1 MHKLSI
7 KCYAENKLT
16 DNFHSAEIKLKPKKG
31 DTTLLKNWCPI
42 SMLNCFYKIIS
53 RAISARLKKY
63 MDKFTPVCQKGY
75 SSTRRCQEVLIQLL
89 ENIENCKKLGKR
101 AALLSLDIKKAF
113 DSIGHQFLSKTLTF
127 YNFGPRMSKWLLL
140 LCTNLKACIKLD
152 NNKKN
157 NYFDL
162 LRGNAQGD
170 IISPFLFLL
179 GYQIL
184 LLKLQFDLQIVGT
197 CEPAGAL
204 PPNILPQN
212 AQVSCLDSKTLAMA
226 DDASCLVM
234 MDLQTLTRIKS
245 ILTEFGILSGLCCN
259 IEKTVLVPVG
269 ILERISSFF
278 ISSFFIHSFF
288 IRSFFIIQSL

>member
-1 MHKLSI
+1 MGEVADNPVIVESKLNEQEQNSLKHDLTLEELDNSIAKAKTKSAPGANGFSNGFIKEYWHIFCVPLHKLSI

-16 DNFHSAEIKLKPKKG
+16 DNFRSAEIKLIPKKG
-31 DTTLLKNWCPI
+31 DTTLLKNWRPI

-140 LCTNLKACIKLD
+140 LCSNRKACIKLD
-152 NNKKN
+152 NNEKT

-170 IISPFLFLL
+170 IISPFLVLL

-184 LLKLQFDLQIVGT
+184 LF
-197 CEPAGAL
+197 
-204 PPNILPQN
+204 
-212 AQVSCLDSKTLAMA
+212 CLI
-226 DDASCLVM
+226 C
-234 MDLQTLTRIKS
+234 R
-245 ILTEFGILSGLCCN
+245 
-259 IEKTVLVPVG
+259 
-269 ILERISSFF
+269 
-278 ISSFFIHSFF
+278 
-288 IRSFFIIQSL
+288 

>member
-1 MHKLSI
+1 MVLE
-7 KCYAENKLT
+7 C
-16 DNFHSAEIKLKPKKG
+16 
-31 DTTLLKNWCPI
+31 
-42 SMLNCFYKIIS
+42 LNGSYYC
-53 RAISARLKKY
+53 A
-63 MDKFTPVCQKGY
+63 
-75 SSTRRCQEVLIQLL
+75 LIVKHVHIRL
-89 ENIENCKKLGKR
+89 ENNE
-101 AALLSLDIKKAF
+101 
-113 DSIGHQFLSKTLTF
+113 KT
-127 YNFGPRMSKWLLL
+127 
-140 LCTNLKACIKLD
+140 
-152 NNKKN
+152 

-269 ILERISSFF
+269 ILELTPDEILELGFEIKDKAIILGMEISNDLHDMESCAET
-278 ISSFFIHSFF
+278 IEKKSTKNTIGGAVSTSACWGE
-288 IRSFFIIQSL
+288 

>member
-1 MHKLSI
+1 
-7 KCYAENKLT
+7 
-16 DNFHSAEIKLKPKKG
+16 
-31 DTTLLKNWCPI
+31 
-42 SMLNCFYKIIS
+42 MLNCFYKIIS

-140 LCTNLKACIKLD
+140 LCTNRKACIRLE
-152 NNKKN
+152 NNEKN

-162 LRGNAQGD
+162 LRGNAQDD

-184 LLKLQFDLQIVGT
+184 LFELQFDLQIVGT

-234 MDLQTLTRIKS
+234 MDLQTLTCIKS

-259 IEKTVLVPVG
+259 IEKTILVPVG
-269 ILERISSFF
+269 ILEPTPDEILELGFEIKNKAIILGMEISNDLHDMESCVET
-278 ISSFFIHSFF
+278 IVK
-288 IRSFFIIQSL
+288 QSTKNAIGGAVLT